1 MPLTA
6 STALAARID
15 RAELSM
21 VLGMA
26 DAMRASGSDVR
37 TWPIGG
43 SVAVLSDADSPF
55 NKLIGLGFAGVPD
68 LDALAEIERVH
79 RARGVRLQVE
89 LATLAA
95 PAVGRLLTARGY
107 RLEGFENVLA
117 RRLVDVTELTP
128 GPVAVSEA
136 GEEET
141 DGWIAAMIE
150 AFRRPD
156 VFDGPESHESF
167 DRATLER
174 AYRCFAAVPGTSR
187 LVARMDGA
195 VAGGASLY
203 MATGVALFCGAGTR
217 PESRR
222 KGVQSSLLWSRLA
235 RARDAGCDLA
245 VVTTQPGS
253 KSQANVQKAGFDLIY
268 SRAILVKE

>member
-1 MPLTA
+1 
-6 STALAARID
+6 
-15 RAELSM
+15 
-21 VLGMA
+21 V
-26 DAMRASGSDVR
+26 
-37 TWPIGG
+37 
-43 SVAVLSDADSPF
+43 
-55 NKLIGLGFAGVPD
+55 
-68 LDALAEIERVH
+68 
-79 RARGVRLQVE
+79 
-89 LATLAA
+89 
-95 PAVGRLLTARGY
+95 
-107 RLEGFENVLA
+107 
-117 RRLVDVTELTP
+117 TP
-128 GPVAVSEA
+128 GRVTVSEA

-141 DGWIAAMIE
+141 DDWIAAMIE
-150 AFRRPD
+150 AFMRPD

-174 AYRCFAAVPGTSR
+174 AYRGFAAVPGTSR

-195 VAGGASLY
+195 LAGGASLY
-203 MATGVALFCGAGTR
+203 LATGLALLCGAGTL

-222 KGVQSSLLWSRLA
+222 KGVQSSLLSSRLA